1 MNPATP
7 RFSNRV
13 SKIAVSATKAMAEK
27 AARLGNCVSLGQGV
41 PSFATPAEVIAR
53 ITKMLATNPACGK
66 YTLQTGMLELRRRIA
81 RMLAE
86 KQGIIIDGEGEI
98 CLTVGAMEGL
108 LATLMSVVDPGD
120 EVILPSPTYASYI
133 EQVHLCGG
141 LPVYAPL
148 QEDWSLDVEAITR
161 AITPKTRALMLCNP
175 GNPTGN
181 VISEQEVLALCELAV
196 QYNFVLVVDATYDYL
211 VFAAPTPLNPL
222 GLPEFRH
229 HVVSVSSLSKKFAL
243 TGWRIGWVTAAAP
256 LMAQIMKVHDAT
268 TICAPTPSQF
278 AALTALDMDAQWLID
293 CREQLARRRALCCAR
308 LDALGDFF
316 SYVPPKGAFY
326 VMARYRFSNR
336 PSQEVAEFLLHG
348 ARVITIPGG
357 SYGPGGEGHLRL
369 SFGGEEA
376 EINTAF
382 DRIESW
388 LRDGSA
394 AIEAQTCSTRGTT
407 VTKR

>member
-1 MNPATP
+1 MSSQP

-13 SKIAVSATKAMAEK
+13 NTIAVSATKAMAEK
-27 AARLGNCVSLGQGV
+27 AARIGGCVSLGQGV
-41 PSFATPAEVIAR
+41 PSFATPAEVIDRLTEAL
-53 ITKMLATNPACGK
+53 TTNPACGK
-66 YTLQTGMLELRRRIA
+66 YTLQTGMLALRQRIA
-81 RMLAE
+81 HRLLDEQGLKIDAE
-86 KQGIIIDGEGEI
+86 REI

-211 VFAAPTPLNPL
+211 VFDAPTPLNPL

-278 AALTALDMDAQWLID
+278 AALAALDMDGQWLQD
-293 CREQLARRRALCCAR
+293 CRQQLRRRRDLCCTR

-316 SYVPPKGAFY
+316 SYVQPQGAFY

-394 AIEAQTCSTRGTT
+394 AIEAQTCSARGKA
-407 VTKR
+407 VTKL